1 ADPAGEFNDVLETEP
16 LAHLHDAPPAVA
28 VADDDEVHIAPAA
41 MDRDMLG
48 RQHQALQS
56 VIGTND
62 AGVAH
67 QPSLTA
73 TELGTQP
80 RVTEIRP
87 PDGVADDEHPV
98 GVDAAALDRDAAH
111 RFVRGDDHIRATLA
125 GPFAPAGDGQRD
137 AKLETRPASR
147 TGLRHHGVLVEE

>member
-1 ADPAGEFNDVLETEP
+1 
-16 LAHLHDAPPAVA
+16 PPTSTATPPRMA
-28 VADDDEVHIAPAA
+28 AA
-41 MDRDMLG
+41 MLG
-48 RQHQALQS
+48 GHHNALHS
-56 VIGTND
+56 VIGTTD

-137 AKLETRPASR
+137 AKLETRPASSAR
-147 TGLRHHGVLVEE
+147 LR